1 MMTMSGNFT
10 VESQMSSCDEPRGI
24 GCWNLWGFMAC
35 TQAPRQ
41 EKATQEYRR
50 WQEREGPDS
59 KRVSRIIDQAA
70 LTLLP
75 KGFAETVLKL
85 WLLHAHIWSKCFKS
99 TAIRKEKSE
108 CPDKFYS
115 RKWRCKTLP
124 YTTPKKDQRSVCLGH
139 KYGTVSEQDF
149 RENEKRK
156 EESKQKRNHDKQEAE
171 GNDNIMV
178 LTIDL

>member
-1 MMTMSGNFT
+1 MMMMSGNFT

-24 GCWNLWGFMAC
+24 ACWNLWGFMAC

-41 EKATQEYRR
+41 EKTTQEYRR
-50 WQEREGPDS
+50 WQDREGPDS

-75 KGFAETVLKL
+75 KGFAETTLKL

-115 RKWRCKTLP
+115 RKWRWKTLL
-124 YTTPKKDQRSVCLGH
+124 YTNPKKDQHNMCLGH
-139 KYGTVSEQDF
+139 KCGTVSEQDLGSMK
-149 RENEKRK
+149 REK
-156 EESKQKRNHDKQEAE
+156 EESKEKKNNDK
-171 GNDNIMV
+171 
-178 LTIDL
+178 